1 MESRWMFEAPPA
13 WAGDQNAAYKG
24 TLEFTIGA
32 LAGDLSTPS
41 KAHNFIELECGT
53 CDVNAGVL
61 LAFPVSAAKR
71 FDGSTTTFSI
81 PLDETAGWRKDLCGN
96 QPVRRVHLTILH

>member
-1 MESRWMFEAPPA
+1 MSV
-13 WAGDQNAAYKG
+13 
-24 TLEFTIGA
+24 
-32 LAGDLSTPS
+32 PS
-41 KAHNFIELECGT
+41 KAHNFIELECAT